1 LARAEQNHLSD
12 GVYIEGKI
20 ANRKNDEKTPI
31 LWGKTGVPRD
41 FSCCRVRIRAQNCL
55 FWASFE
61 EKITPMLEYV
71 GKIYINETAKITFE
85 QGRTLP
91 L

>member
-1 LARAEQNHLSD
+1 VRA
-12 GVYIEGKI
+12 
-20 ANRKNDEKTPI
+20 
-31 LWGKTGVPRD
+31 
-41 FSCCRVRIRAQNCL
+41 RAQNCL

-61 EKITPMLEYV
+61 EKINPMPEYV
-71 GKIYINETAKITFE
+71 GKTYINETAKITFE